1 MRIHDILAAKPQ
13 HDVITVSPTSTVR
26 ELVDLLAQHNVG
38 ALVVSSDGRAVE
50 GIVSE
55 RDVVRHLQR
64 NPAVLESVVSDIMTA
79 AVHTAVRNDKLDDLM
94 SLMTEQRVRHIPVI
108 EGDVLVGIVSIG
120 DVVKH
125 KIQALELERDQ
136 LDHYISQS

>member
-13 HDVITVSPTSTVR
+13 HDVVTVSPASTVR

-38 ALVVSSDGRAVE
+38 ALVVSSDGQAVE

-64 NPAVLESVVSDIMTA
+64 NAEVLESVVSEIMTA
-79 AVHTAVRNDKLDDLM
+79 AVHTAVRDDKLDDLM

-108 EGDVLVGIVSIG
+108 EDDVLVGIVSIG

-136 LDHYISQS
+136 LDSYISQS

>member
-13 HDVITVSPTSTVR
+13 HTVVTVAPESTVR
-26 ELVDLLAQHNVG
+26 ELVDLLAEHNVG
-38 ALVVSSDGRAVE
+38 ALVVSSDGTAVE

-64 NPAVLESVVSDIMTA
+64 NAQVLDSLVSDIMTA
-79 AVHTAVRNDKLDDLM
+79 AVHTATRDDRLDDMM

-108 EGDVLVGIVSIG
+108 EGDALIGIISIG

-136 LDHYISQS
+136 LDSYISQS

>member
-13 HDVITVSPTSTVR
+13 HAVITVAPGATVR
-26 ELVDLLAQHNVG
+26 ELVDLLNEHNVG
-38 ALVVSSDGRAVE
+38 ALVVSSDGSAVE

-55 RDVVRHLQR
+55 RDVVRHLLR
-64 NPAVLESVVSDIMTA
+64 NAEILDALVSDIMTA
-79 AVHTAVRNDKLDDLM
+79 AVHTATREDRLDDMM
-94 SLMTEQRVRHIPVI
+94 SLMTEHRVRHIPVI
-108 EGDVLVGIVSIG
+108 EDDVLVGIVSIG

-136 LDHYISQS
+136 LDSYISQS

>member
-13 HDVITVSPTSTVR
+13 HDVVTVPPTSTVR
-26 ELVDLLAQHNVG
+26 ELVDLLAEHNVG
-38 ALVVSSDGRAVE
+38 ALVVSSDGQAVE

-64 NPAVLESVVSDIMTA
+64 NPDVLEAVVRDIMTA
-79 AVHTAVRNDKLDDLM
+79 AVHTAVRDDKLDDLM

-108 EGDVLVGIVSIG
+108 EDDVLVGIVSIG

-136 LDHYISQS
+136 LDSYISQS

>member
-13 HDVITVSPTSTVR
+13 HTVVTVAPGSTVR
-26 ELVDLLAQHNVG
+26 ELVELLAEHNVG
-38 ALVVSSDGRAVE
+38 ALVVSSDGTAVE

-64 NPAVLESVVSDIMTA
+64 NAAILDALVSDIMTA
-79 AVHTAVRNDKLDDLM
+79 AVHTATRDDRLDDM
-94 SLMTEQRVRHIPVI
+94 MALMTEQRVRHIPVI
-108 EGDVLVGIVSIG
+108 EDDALIGIISIG

-136 LDHYISQS
+136 LDSYISQS